1 MAQRKAYVD
10 SSVVLRSILRQPG
23 ATGDWLDA
31 GAVVTSELLE
41 LEAWRTLDRLRLL
54 GRLAGPD
61 MAAATTEL
69 RAYLEGIE
77 VVPLQ
82 PAILRRA
89 AQPLPVPVGA
99 LDAIHLVTAL
109 IWSERRLEDLVVFTH
124 DRQLAA
130 AAQACGLAVH
140 PG

>member
-10 SSVVLRSILRQPG
+10 SSVVLRKILRQPG
-23 ATGDWLDA
+23 ATADWLDA

-54 GRLAGPD
+54 GRLPGPD

-99 LDAIHLVTAL
+99 LDAIHLATAL
-109 IWSERRLEDLVVFTH
+109 IWTERRLEELVVFTH

-130 AAQACGLAVH
+130 AAQACGLATR
-140 PG
+140 

>member
-23 ATGDWLDA
+23 ATADWLDA
-31 GAVVTSELLE
+31 EAVVTSELLE

-54 GRLAGPD
+54 GRLEGAD
-61 MAAATTEL
+61 MAAATAEL

-99 LDAIHLVTAL
+99 LDAIHLATAL

-130 AAQACGLAVH
+130 AAQACGLTTR
-140 PG
+140 